1 MTAAERIAAWA
12 TGLEPDAVPEDV
24 RTDAKLHVLDAIGC
38 GLAAHATGVAHEGR
52 ATMSELGGRPE
63 ATVIVLAILFGVRVL
78 MRGVS
83 TIMFGFGLRRIHQT
97 TQRVYV

>member
-24 RTDAKLHVLDAIGC
+24 RTDAKLHVLDVIGC

-52 ATMSELGGRPE
+52 ATMGELGGRPRGGLCRRSAAGSRARVRRKQWQCGE
-63 ATVIVLAILFGVRVL
+63 ALAP
-78 MRGVS
+78 
-83 TIMFGFGLRRIHQT
+83 Q
-97 TQRVYV
+97 